1 MPSMR
6 ICIDGRLISGTT
18 GGVEQAIIGLA
29 GGFSA
34 LSDGDEEYL
43 FLVYDGTDAWI
54 KPYLQGPC
62 RILPAGPP
70 PAPFKVK
77 LMYKYP
83 FLRALWHRV
92 ISPVLGRHSVNVP
105 RSDGTIERAGVDL
118 MHFTIQTAFLTSIP
132 NIFTPYDLQHLH
144 LPHLFSPRERLKREI
159 LYRTFSNQAQLVIAL
174 SKWCKHDLIT
184 QYQLPNEK
192 VTIVPLSS
200 VLEAYPA
207 PRESDLQAIRQKYHL
222 PDRFL
227 FYPAY
232 SWPHKN
238 HKGLL
243 DALALLR
250 DREGLRVPVVF
261 SGGQNAFF
269 EELRRYVRKRQLDEQ
284 VCFVGFVSPQ
294 ELVGLYH
301 LCTGMIFP
309 SLFEGW
315 GLPILEAFSCG
326 VPVACSNVTALP
338 EVAGDAALMFDPYD
352 VEQIAMAVARL
363 WQDADLRSTLI
374 ARGAQRARAF
384 SWQKTARLLRAHYR
398 RILRVPLTSDDIAL
412 LASESDD

>member
-1 MPSMR
+1 MR
-6 ICIDGRLISGTT
+6 ICIDARLISGTT
-18 GGVEQAIIGLA
+18 GGVEQVIIGLA
-29 GGFSA
+29 SGFSS
-34 LSDGDEEYL
+34 LDDGDEEYL
-43 FLVYDGTDAWI
+43 FLVYEGADAWI
-54 KPYLQGPC
+54 KPYLRGSCQV
-62 RILPAGPP
+62 LTAGPRP
-70 PAPFKVK
+70 NSLKVR
-77 LMYKYP
+77 LMRRHP
-83 FLRALWHRV
+83 LLRALWHRI
-92 ISPVLGRHSVNVP
+92 ISPMLGERSVGIP
-105 RSDGTIERAGVDL
+105 QSDGTIEQAGVGL
-118 MHFTIQTAFLTSIP
+118 MHFTIQTAFLTQTPS
-132 NIFTPYDLQHLH
+132 IFTPHDLQHLH
-144 LPHLFSPRERLKREI
+144 LPGLFTSRERLKREK
-159 LYRTFSNQAQLVIAL
+159 LYRTFCAQAQMVVAL
-174 SKWCKHDLIT
+174 TNWGKRDLIT
-184 QYQLPNEK
+184 HYQLPTEK
-192 VTIVPLSS
+192 VAVVPWGS
-200 VLEAYPA
+200 VLDAYPM
-207 PRESDLQAIRQKYHL
+207 PQEKDLIATRKKYSL

-243 DALALLR
+243 NALALLR

-269 EELRRYVRKRQLDEQ
+269 EELRRYVRKRQLCDQ
-284 VCFVGFVSPQ
+284 VRFVGFVSPQ

-326 VPVACSNVTALP
+326 VPVACSNVTSLP
-338 EVAGDAALMFDPYD
+338 EVAGDAALMFDPHD

-363 WQDADLRSTLI
+363 WQDADLRSSLI

-398 RILRVPLTSDDIAL
+398 RILGVPLTSDDIAL
-412 LASESDD
+412 LASEGAD